1 MRATPTFVNKY
12 IIGFKGE
19 RVFQTIKVLLQDNY
33 YRVYL
38 LAINDPPSAR
48 YYPLSSKVKRCVFK
62 SNYEIFWLITLGPQQ
77 KKFLPGSKWVFH
89 MLLFFKKYPPFFS
102 TPKVGEAPFF
112 NKLSGEIDEAA
123 APLKGR
129 GVILSPSV
137 VPVISRKVGITSQ
150 PVKRQNERVIKLIC
164 N

>member
-1 MRATPTFVNKY
+1 
-12 IIGFKGE
+12 
-19 RVFQTIKVLLQDNY
+19 
-33 YRVYL
+33 
-38 LAINDPPSAR
+38 
-48 YYPLSSKVKRCVFK
+48 
-62 SNYEIFWLITLGPQQ
+62 
-77 KKFLPGSKWVFH
+77 

-129 GVILSPSV
+129 GVILAPSV